1 MSLRL
6 QIILIGCM
14 LAAMFFIIHMVRRKR
29 MSFRYGLGWL
39 LVVICLTFLAAFPRI
54 LACFSKVIG
63 IASPINTLFFL
74 GFCFAILLIFSL
86 SITVSKQA
94 DKIRKLSQELAILR
108 KDSYDSKMELQRK
121 WEESTDIKGDVLR
134 KEQNEGI

>member
-14 LAAMFFIIHMVRRKR
+14 LAAMFFIIHMVHKKR

-39 LVVICLTFLAAFPRI
+39 MVVISLMFLAAFPRI
-54 LACFSKVIG
+54 LASFSKLIG
-63 IASPINTLFFL
+63 IASPMNTLFFL

-94 DKIRKLSQELAILR
+94 DRIRKLSQELAILR

-121 WEESTDIKGDVLR
+121 WEESTNIKENVLK
-134 KEQNEGI
+134 KEIERG